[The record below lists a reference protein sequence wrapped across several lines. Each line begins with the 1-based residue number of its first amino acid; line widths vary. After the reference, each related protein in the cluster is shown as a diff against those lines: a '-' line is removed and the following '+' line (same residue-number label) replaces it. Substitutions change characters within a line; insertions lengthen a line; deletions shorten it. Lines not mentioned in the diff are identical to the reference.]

1 MDDRTPVSVMR
12 AADTGH
18 GTLMRRAA
26 LASLTVTV
34 FLIVLKFAAYIM
46 TDSVSMLASLAD
58 SGLDFFASMI
68 NLVAV
73 RSSLTPP
80 DREHRFGHGKAEALA
95 GLAQGAFI
103 AGSATFLIIEAVS
116 RLTAPHIIGREVLGL
131 AVMAV
136 SIAATIGLV
145 AYQRMVVARTD
156 SLAISSD
163 KSHYTSDLVTNIGV
177 VASLVL
183 STQFGWIHA
192 DPIIA
197 IAIALFLAWTSW
209 TVFRASSDQLM
220 DRELPDED
228 RAKIKTLVMRHPD
241 VRNLHDLRTRTSG
254 LNTFIQFHIE
264 LDADISLTRAHEISD
279 AVEADVMAAYPKAE
293 ILIHQ
298 DPAGVEMPAPLAK
311 V

>member
-1 MDDRTPVSVMR
+1 MSD
-12 AADTGH
+12 H
-18 GTLMRRAA
+18 GTLMHRAA
-26 LASLTVTV
+26 LASLSVTV
-34 FLIVLKFAAYIM
+34 FLIALKFVAYIA

-80 DREHRFGHGKAEALA
+80 DREHRFGHGKAEPLA

-116 RLTAPHIIGREVLGL
+116 RLTQPHVIERETVGFI
-131 AVMAV
+131 VMGIA
-136 SIAATIGLV
+136 IAATIGLV
-145 AYQRMVVARTD
+145 GYQRMVVAKTA

-163 KSHYTSDLVTNIGV
+163 QSHYTSDLITNVGV
-177 VASLVL
+177 VVSLIL
-183 STQFGWIHA
+183 SAQFGWKYA
-192 DPIIA
+192 DPLIA

-209 TVFRASSDQLM
+209 GVFRASSDQLM
-220 DRELPDED
+220 DHELPDED
-228 RAKIKTLVMRHPD
+228 RAKIKSLVMRHAD
-241 VRNLHDLRTRTSG
+241 VRNLHDLRTRASG

-279 AVEADVMAAYPKAE
+279 AVEADVMEAFPKAE

-298 DPAGVEMPAPLAK
+298 DPAGIEMPAPLAK

>member
-1 MDDRTPVSVMR
+1 MSD
-12 AADTGH
+12 H
-18 GTLMRRAA
+18 GTLMHRAA
-26 LASLTVTV
+26 LASLSVTV
-34 FLIVLKFAAYIM
+34 FLIALKFVAYIA

-80 DREHRFGHGKAEALA
+80 DREHRFGHGKAEPLA

-116 RLTAPHIIGREVLGL
+116 RLTQPHVIERETVGFI
-131 AVMAV
+131 VMGIA
-136 SIAATIGLV
+136 IAATIGLV
-145 AYQRMVVARTD
+145 GYQRMVVAKTA

-163 KSHYTSDLVTNIGV
+163 QSHYTSDLVTNIGV
-177 VASLVL
+177 VVSLIL
-183 STQFGWIHA
+183 SAQFGWKYA

-209 TVFRASSDQLM
+209 SVFRASSDQLM
-220 DRELPDED
+220 DHELPDED
-228 RAKIKTLVMRHPD
+228 RAKIKSLVMRHAD
-241 VRNLHDLRTRTSG
+241 VRNLHDLRTRASG

-279 AVEADVMAAYPKAE
+279 AVEADVMEAFPKAE

-298 DPAGVEMPAPLAK
+298 DPAGIEMPAPLAK